1 VTIFLLFFGIA
12 TLDALTSGRW
22 LRIVFWLAMGVAFA
36 ALDWWGSRRRRSVQ
50 SSGGNHVG

>member
-1 VTIFLLFFGIA
+1 MRRQGLTIFCIFFGIA

-36 ALDWWGSRRRRSVQ
+36 ALDWWGSRRSD
-50 SSGGNHVG
+50 HVG